1 MICDLTHVIATG
13 VPQHPDMA
21 AFVGAVLAMLLCAT
35 FLDAPKRYFKTW
47 LSKRGENFIHNSKK
61 ALLDIQA
68 TASSLAEQLEDI
80 EADFKESSAKVEY
93 LIRWCNKWMYTPS
106 AFICGFLALTE
117 LYLGKTQEIGYWNLL
132 LVIPFILFLLPIVIY
147 LVWTWFILRVER
159 WSFEKRLHKKQRS
172 QKNSETEVIALIEK
186 LHK

>member
-1 MICDLTHVIATG
+1 MIDSIDQAIPAGC
-13 VPQHPDMA
+13 PNHPDMA

-35 FLDAPKRYFKTW
+35 FLDAPKSYFKTW
-47 LSKRGENFIHNSKK
+47 LSKRGKNFIHNSRK

-68 TASSLAEQLEDI
+68 SASSLAEQLEDI
-80 EADFKESSAKVEY
+80 EADFEDSSAKVEQ
-93 LIRWCNKWMYTPS
+93 LIRWCNNWVYTPS
-106 AFICGFLALTE
+106 SFTCGFLALTE

-132 LVIPFILFLLPIVIY
+132 LLTPFILFLLPIVIY